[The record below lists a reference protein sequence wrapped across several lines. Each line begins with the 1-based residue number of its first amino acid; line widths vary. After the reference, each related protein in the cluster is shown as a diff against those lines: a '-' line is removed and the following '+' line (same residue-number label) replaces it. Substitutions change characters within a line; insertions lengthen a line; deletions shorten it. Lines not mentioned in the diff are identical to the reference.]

1 MEKDNNKINQQL
13 IFTETDK
20 VKSNIKNSIIKS
32 YQELITNNK
41 NFLAINDLEKW
52 LYNILNSINNEIEK
66 LAKYFLKLSEIS
78 KIHEVNEKN
87 AHKIESN
94 SELNVFTS
102 KDIQEENKE
111 ITRNF
116 QNEAYSYMN
125 KDEEIENEN
134 VAKFLKYVAQI
145 SRISYNVS
153 FKILRAMK
161 EKFVKNSKKNIFFN
175 DENINKEFS
184 FWIKSLEKE
193 KDIFKEYE
201 NILIQEKLFEGNE
214 NNSELEYLKGLYNDL
229 SKMYF
234 HCRIAFPLVEIDFKQ
249 EEDFN
254 SEKMIDFINRGKNR
268 KVNFIILPSLI
279 SNGSYLQNG
288 KYWVFTYYKNTF
300 KFKDIM
306 NEVLNDLLE
315 KENNNINFIKKD
327 LKINIISKNKD
338 KKKCVDVKSNIEIPE
353 DIEYELIF
361 YFLNKKENN
370 YFKKKTKQKHFEIDK
385 NFEILKWEFRLNK
398 EILISSH
405 NIINE
410 K

>member
-1 MEKDNNKINQQL
+1 M
-13 IFTETDK
+13 
-20 VKSNIKNSIIKS
+20 
-32 YQELITNNK
+32 
-41 NFLAINDLEKW
+41 
-52 LYNILNSINNEIEK
+52 
-66 LAKYFLKLSEIS
+66 
-78 KIHEVNEKN
+78 
-87 AHKIESN
+87 
-94 SELNVFTS
+94 
-102 KDIQEENKE
+102 
-111 ITRNF
+111 
-116 QNEAYSYMN
+116 
-125 KDEEIENEN
+125 
-134 VAKFLKYVAQI
+134 
-145 SRISYNVS
+145 
-153 FKILRAMK
+153 
-161 EKFVKNSKKNIFFN
+161 
-175 DENINKEFS
+175 
-184 FWIKSLEKE
+184 
-193 KDIFKEYE
+193 
-201 NILIQEKLFEGNE
+201 
-214 NNSELEYLKGLYNDL
+214 
-229 SKMYF
+229 
-234 HCRIAFPLVEIDFKQ
+234 VEIDFKQ

-327 LKINIISKNKD
+327 LKIDIISKNKD

>member
-32 YQELITNNK
+32 YQELINNK

-184 FWIKSLEKE
+184 FWIKNLEKE

-315 KENNNINFIKKD
+315 KENNNINFIKKN
-327 LKINIISKNKD
+327 LKIDIISKNKD

>member
-32 YQELITNNK
+32 YQELINNK

-201 NILIQEKLFEGNE
+201 NILIQEKLFERNE

-327 LKINIISKNKD
+327 LKIDIISKNKD

>member
-1 MEKDNNKINQQL
+1 MEKDNNKTKQQL
-13 IFTETDK
+13 IFTETGK

-32 YQELITNNK
+32 YQGLINNK
-41 NFLAINDLEKW
+41 NFLEINDLEKW
-52 LYNILNSINNEIEK
+52 LYNILNIINNEIEK

-94 SELNVFTS
+94 SELNVFSS

-201 NILIQEKLFEGNE
+201 NILIQEKLFEGND

-327 LKINIISKNKD
+327 LKIDIISKNKD
-338 KKKCVDVKSNIEIPE
+338 KKKCVDVKANIEIPE

-370 YFKKKTKQKHFEIDK
+370 YFKKKTKQKHFEIDR
-385 NFEILKWEFRLNK
+385 NFEILKWEFKLNK
-398 EILISSH
+398 EIIISSH

>member
-32 YQELITNNK
+32 YQGLINNK

-201 NILIQEKLFEGNE
+201 NILIQEKLFERNE

-327 LKINIISKNKD
+327 LKIDIISKNKD